1 MTKCLAKSVA
11 IVLYLVCSVVFATE
25 LKLVASPWP
34 PYVGPGLHKNG
45 VAMHLVTEGL
55 RRAGYES
62 SVTLETWP
70 RDLEDAKRG
79 RYDVIAAVWYSEQ
92 RTEFLTF
99 SEPYVINAAH
109 FFKRRDTQH
118 TFKTL
123 ADLAGLKIGVV
134 EGYAYGESFYMAS
147 DFKRVSHG
155 TVLENL
161 RSLVAGNLDLI
172 LADTRVAFYELNV
185 NIPSGIQKVSMLD
198 IPYATKGLRIGV
210 SKQHPDHEK
219 IIGNFNAAIA
229 AMKEDGSYA
238 EILASHR
245 VSATE

>member
-1 MTKCLAKSVA
+1 MTKCLAMSFVM
-11 IVLYLVCSVVFATE
+11 VLYLLCSPVFAAE

-34 PYVGPGLHKNG
+34 PYVDSGLQKNG

-62 SVTLETWP
+62 NITIETWP
-70 RDLEDAKRG
+70 QDLEAAKKG
-79 RYDVIAAVWYSEQ
+79 RHDVIAAVWFSEQ

-123 ADLAGLKIGVV
+123 ADLTGLNIGVV
-134 EGYAYGESFYMAS
+134 EGYAYGEPFYMAS

-155 TVLENL
+155 TVSENL
-161 RSLVAGNLDLI
+161 RSLVDGNLDLV
-172 LADTRVAFYELNV
+172 LADSRVALYELNT
-185 NIPSGIQKVSMLD
+185 NIHSGIKQVTMLE

-210 SKQHPDHEK
+210 SKQHPNHEK
-219 IIGNFNAAIA
+219 IIEDFNSAIA
-229 AMKEDGSYA
+229 TMKEDGSYA
-238 EILASHR
+238 QILASHR